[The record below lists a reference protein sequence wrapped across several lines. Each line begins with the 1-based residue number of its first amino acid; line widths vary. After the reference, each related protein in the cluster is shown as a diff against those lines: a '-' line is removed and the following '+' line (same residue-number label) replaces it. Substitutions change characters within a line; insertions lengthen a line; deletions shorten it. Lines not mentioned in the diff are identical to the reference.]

1 MINPVERYRS
11 VAELANDDRIAP
23 DPINKMPTIIVQR
36 CDLSIHNGR
45 ANKPNI
51 KSDILHPE
59 RNNILFLS
67 NKLLFTY
74 L

>member
-1 MINPVERYRS
+1 MINPAERYNS

-36 CDLSIHNGR
+36 CDPSKHNGP

-51 KSDILHPE
+51 KSEILHLE
-59 RNNILFLS
+59 RNNILSLS